1 MPPILVRAG
10 TLSSKKF
17 ILQRYTNVHID
28 NEIQRTHI
36 IGRMR
41 IEFADQRLALIR
53 TDQAHKL
60 GLPIGVIKSCRDK
73 LHAIENAAS
82 ELTLRGLKSL
92 NYKKLEGS
100 ELRQIKINDQYRMRF
115 KLDNSTSPP
124 TVTITFIGDPH

>member
-1 MPPILVRAG
+1 
-10 TLSSKKF
+10 
-17 ILQRYTNVHID
+17 VHID